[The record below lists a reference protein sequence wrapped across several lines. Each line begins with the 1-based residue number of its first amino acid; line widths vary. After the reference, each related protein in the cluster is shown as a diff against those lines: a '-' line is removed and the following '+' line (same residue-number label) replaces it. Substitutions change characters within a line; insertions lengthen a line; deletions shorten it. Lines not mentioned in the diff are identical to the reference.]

1 MAEELVPSS
10 CRCANDSAATH
21 RLIVTP
27 ASRKVPGTPC
37 KPRGQKAVLQAHQ
50 PAARCALQRNLFCL
64 LLQVGL
70 LCKFSSRESPAA
82 LKNVPHGAWP
92 VQQRSRCLRAGE
104 KYEQSLGRIK
114 PRGSVLYRRAHL
126 LGGAGQAARVHI
138 GVVCFMGRTNKDG
151 RERALGG
158 EGWRMAQKGVGTG
171 GVQGLRGRSGGHRAM
186 AHMLRLW
193 RGGALDKG
201 APPPR
206 SNQAAS
212 GAEQ

>member
-1 MAEELVPSS
+1 M
-10 CRCANDSAATH
+10 
-21 RLIVTP
+21 
-27 ASRKVPGTPC
+27 
-37 KPRGQKAVLQAHQ
+37 QAHQ
-50 PAARCALQRNLFCL
+50 PAARCALQRNPFCL

-138 GVVCFMGRTNKDG
+138 GMVCFMGRTNKDG
-151 RERALGG
+151 RERALGA
-158 EGWRMAQKGVGTG
+158 EGSCR
-171 GVQGLRGRSGGHRAM
+171 GHRAM

-193 RGGALDKG
+193 RGGALDRG